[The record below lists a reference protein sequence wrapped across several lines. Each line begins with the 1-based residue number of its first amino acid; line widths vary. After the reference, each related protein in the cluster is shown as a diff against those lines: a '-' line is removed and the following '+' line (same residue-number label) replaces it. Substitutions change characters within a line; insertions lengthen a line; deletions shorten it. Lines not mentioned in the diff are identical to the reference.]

1 MLGCISIGSQVLG
14 RCWHC
19 EVPKHGE
26 VPKQPWFG
34 CSNAWLK
41 VSLLEGAF
49 VGKSIG
55 SKASNPK
62 EISPILHKFPHS
74 NSHKFGVFMGKKHT
88 KTPRMAATL
97 RLMLRHDVPHQLWWW
112 EWGAY
117 GPRELGYWFLGTLGR
132 GPGHGINWTMILFV
146 VVIVP
151 KMFYTVFVVA

>member
-74 NSHKFGVFMGKKHT
+74 NSH
-88 KTPRMAATL
+88 
-97 RLMLRHDVPHQLWWW
+97 
-112 EWGAY
+112 
-117 GPRELGYWFLGTLGR
+117 ELGYSWVKTHKNTENGCNAASHAASWCPPPTLMVGVR
-132 GPGHGINWTMILFV
+132 CLRTARAGLLISWDPGPRPWSRNKLNHDFICCC
-146 VVIVP
+146 
-151 KMFYTVFVVA
+151 YCS